1 MESDLT
7 IENLVTRGGFE
18 CEKASSLGL
27 MGTYYFLGIVLSF
40 LIWIKSSDTWGRK
53 PIVLLGSIL
62 QLCGYAGI
70 LFFPFTLTLQYLFF
84 FALGLGTVVSIS
96 TSYNYLNE
104 FLPNHAKIAFSTLF
118 LAFQILP
125 SLVMP
130 VFLGIIDE
138 DVYPVLL
145 IGFGCSIAGLVLTS
159 LSIPESPQYLFAM
172 EKFLECQESLNAI
185 SRFNGAGHIVDMAV
199 LHQQKIQKEIEI
211 QVTQRGE
218 QFKWFI
224 EQMMRNNHNKHMLI
238 FTLTWTVVSVCYHV
252 LLFHVTKL
260 QGGMYLN
267 GFMLALAEFAANI
280 MIGTF
285 LTSMGVKNTLLAS
298 FTLASLAS
306 VIYLFPIIPLDLW
319 YALIL
324 FVLKFAL
331 SSAFAATFFGT
342 NALFRGDLV
351 AIIFALCN
359 MFARLVT
366 MAAPVIG
373 ITY

>member
-62 QLCGYAGI
+62 QLSGYAGI
-70 LFFPFTLTLQYLFF
+70 LFFPFTLTLQYFYFL
-84 FALGLGTVVSIS
+84 ALGLGTVVSIS

-125 SLVMP
+125 ALVMP
-130 VFLGIIDE
+130 VYLGIIDE

-172 EKFLECQESLNAI
+172 ERFLECQESLNTI
-185 SRFNGAGHIVDMAV
+185 SRFNGAGHIVDMAA
-199 LHQQKIQKEIEI
+199 LHQ
-211 QVTQRGE
+211 
-218 QFKWFI
+218 
-224 EQMMRNNHNKHMLI
+224 
-238 FTLTWTVVSVCYHV
+238 
-252 LLFHVTKL
+252 
-260 QGGMYLN
+260 
-267 GFMLALAEFAANI
+267 
-280 MIGTF
+280 
-285 LTSMGVKNTLLAS
+285 
-298 FTLASLAS
+298 
-306 VIYLFPIIPLDLW
+306 
-319 YALIL
+319 
-324 FVLKFAL
+324 
-331 SSAFAATFFGT
+331 
-342 NALFRGDLV
+342 
-351 AIIFALCN
+351 
-359 MFARLVT
+359 
-366 MAAPVIG
+366 
-373 ITY
+373 